1 MVEKV
6 PRTIYRPD
14 EKSHKNTGELETNF
28 PKSKMLKTSNI
39 NLTSVSE
46 HFRKKW
52 KQHVQFSD
60 QQIQLEK
67 IFLYISVLSTLRYKK
82 CLYILTLPNCNEQF
96 KDQICIN

>member
-1 MVEKV
+1 M
-6 PRTIYRPD
+6 
-14 EKSHKNTGELETNF
+14 NF

-52 KQHVQFSD
+52 KQHIQFSD

-67 IFLYISVLSTLRYKK
+67 
-82 CLYILTLPNCNEQF
+82 Q
-96 KDQICIN
+96 